1 MADVARAAGVNKG
14 TVSRALRGDR
24 RISNETRDRIWETA
38 RELGYEVDAVASGLS
53 SKRTNLAAV
62 AVERMD
68 SPWTGAFLASVSGV
82 LARFKTELLLFE
94 AGSASAAA
102 NVLRRVESRK
112 ADGLIWAGTQ
122 PLDARPDIP
131 VVRVGERGEGA
142 DCRVWLDESGARERV
157 QALAGERTIAYRGG
171 ADAQMG
177 FLAGLGGENSAGERF
192 VICDG
197 LRELPEA
204 ERPDLICVDEARA
217 RLLGVPCLRLPVRE
231 LGVLAARVLM
241 NFLHQRGARPSA
253 VLVRP
258 PLLSDSGEPLLL
270 QNR

>member
-1 MADVARAAGVNKG
+1 
-14 TVSRALRGDR
+14 
-24 RISNETRDRIWETA
+24 
-38 RELGYEVDAVASGLS
+38 
-53 SKRTNLAAV
+53 
-62 AVERMD
+62 
-68 SPWTGAFLASVSGV
+68 
-82 LARFKTELLLFE
+82 
-94 AGSASAAA
+94 
-102 NVLRRVESRK
+102 
-112 ADGLIWAGTQ
+112 
-122 PLDARPDIP
+122 
-131 VVRVGERGEGA
+131 
-142 DCRVWLDESGARERV
+142 
-157 QALAGERTIAYRGG
+157 
-171 ADAQMG
+171 MG
-177 FLAGLGGENSAGERF
+177 FLAGLGGGNSAGERF

-241 NFLHQRGARPSA
+241 NFLHQHGARPSA